1 MTDDGEAYT
10 VSKMLSSFN
19 EVMAP
24 VASDPSV
31 SVSLQRK
38 MENGVMLNTSDKE
51 IAFLDMK
58 AKVKHSA
65 QRVAR
70 LDRQDKTKWV
80 DEQRVQGKAAF
91 ERREYA
97 NAADL
102 YVQALTALDF
112 GDSPAEKA
120 ECQLNM
126 QLPLTCNL
134 AACMLMM
141 EVSRTWR
148 TMCAVRG
155 LRRFVRQCGLC
166 CCCCEF
172 SNGRKLGRCAMKR
185 SRSTQS
191 TSRRCSSVREQIPN
205 SPSLRKPGMLR

>member
-1 MTDDGEAYT
+1 MAADDEAYT

-38 MENGVMLNTSDKE
+38 TENGVMLNTSDKE

-65 QRVAR
+65 QRVAKLGR
-70 LDRQDKTKWV
+70 TDKTKWV
-80 DEQRVQGKAAF
+80 DEQRMRGKAAF
-91 ERREYA
+91 ERHEYA
-97 NAADL
+97 AAADL

-112 GDSPAEKA
+112 GDSPGEKE
-120 ECQLNM
+120 ECELNM

-134 AACMLMM
+134 AACMMMM
-141 EVSRTWR
+141 EVRYSAWT
-148 TMCAVRG
+148 
-155 LRRFVRQCGLC
+155 
-166 CCCCEF
+166 
-172 SNGRKLGRCAMKR
+172 RC
-185 SRSTQS
+185 
-191 TSRRCSSVREQIPN
+191 VV
-205 SPSLRKPGMLR
+205 

>member
-1 MTDDGEAYT
+1 MADDEAYT

-38 MENGVMLNTSDKE
+38 TENGVMLNTSDKE

-70 LDRQDKTKWV
+70 LDRKSKSKWV
-80 DEQRVQGKAAF
+80 DEQRVRGKAAF
-91 ERREYA
+91 EHHEYA
-97 NAADL
+97 AAADL

-112 GDSPAEKA
+112 GDSPEEKE

-141 EVSRTWR
+141 EVSST
-148 TMCAVRG
+148 
-155 LRRFVRQCGLC
+155 LC
-166 CCCCEF
+166 E
-172 SNGRKLGRCAMKR
+172 A
-185 SRSTQS
+185 
-191 TSRRCSSVREQIPN
+191 
-205 SPSLRKPGMLR
+205 